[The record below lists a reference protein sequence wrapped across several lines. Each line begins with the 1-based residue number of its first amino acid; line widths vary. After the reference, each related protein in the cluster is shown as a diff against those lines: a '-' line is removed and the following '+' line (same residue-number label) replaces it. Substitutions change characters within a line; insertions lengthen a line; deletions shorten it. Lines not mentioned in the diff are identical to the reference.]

1 MTVTDL
7 IDQLI
12 NLPSTSKCLD
22 IYLDDGYDYYEI
34 QSIDD
39 GNVLNTPVVAIKFN
53 QTDDE
58 DDD

>member
-1 MTVTDL
+1 MTLRDL
-7 IDQLI
+7 IEQLS
-12 NLPSTSKCLD
+12 NLPKSSKSLD
-22 IYLDDGYDYYEI
+22 VYIDDGCDYYEI

>member
-1 MTVTDL
+1 MTLRDL
-7 IDQLI
+7 IEQLS
-12 NLPSTSKCLD
+12 NLPKSSNSLD
-22 IYLDDGYDYYEI
+22 VYLDDGYDYYEI